1 MRKEVRFR
9 PESGLA
15 RALLKSPVQ
24 KESARQV
31 SVTLREDLIGA
42 PAQEMNDRGAASFG
56 NHPFGLTFRASRL
69 YNPKEGHWLSGT
81 SPIVHPGNASPHSKG
96 A

>member
-1 MRKEVRFR
+1 MRKEDSCGRKAAF
-9 PESGLA
+9 PGFGG
-15 RALLKSPVQ
+15 KSPPEH
-24 KESARQV
+24 KKKSARQV

-69 YNPKEGHWLSGT
+69 YNPKEGH
-81 SPIVHPGNASPHSKG
+81 
-96 A
+96 